1 MESLLG
7 VIGWLDRHGTA
18 LLLPALEFLAVYIL
32 LSGLDDAA
40 LDLAWLWRKR
50 RGRAAGTDEPSPE
63 KRIVIFLPLWQEA
76 EVIETMLGHNLASI
90 RYGNYEILA
99 GVYANDDGTR
109 AAVER
114 VAARDARV
122 RVAVVPHDGPTS
134 KADCLNWVFQR
145 LLEQEMQG
153 RPAAEVI
160 LIHDA
165 EDLIH
170 PGSLALINRLVERAE
185 MVQVPVLALAT
196 PLRELTHGV
205 YCDDFAES
213 QTKDLD
219 TRAWLGAFL
228 PGCGVGTAFRR
239 EALERLAEAE
249 SNRLFDPL
257 ALTEDYDNGLR
268 IHELGLR
275 QMFVPLQW
283 SEGAPLA
290 TREYFPRN
298 FRAAVRQRT
307 RWVTGN
313 CLQAWQR
320 HGWGLRMRRPWLQA
334 WFFWRDRKVL
344 WGSWIGLLSNVVFLS
359 SLGSWLAAAAAGGQ
373 WRLGQAIAGHT
384 WLASLLAANLVFC
397 CQRLGVRMYCSARIY
412 GWRFA
417 AGAPVRMVWGNLIN
431 AAAAAGAVWQFAR
444 SWWTGQPLRWLKT
457 EHCYPSLESLR
468 PQMET
473 GELLAAAA
481 AAGGGSAA
489 PGPAP
494 FEPRSSGMAGRV
506 PFEELSEE
514 TWPER
519 WVRPAAS
526 TAWTDRR
533 ALRTLPADLSRKLRV
548 VPVGL
553 NGNHLEIAAAD
564 EISPEI
570 RRQIAWRVG
579 MPVRFV
585 RTSAE
590 TLQRLENER
599 DAPPAREWP
608 GSPQRIQMPYL
619 PGGFPH
625 RLAPGA
631 ENRPPAA
638 GRDPIQ

>member
-1 MESLLG
+1 VESLLG
-7 VIGWLDRHGTA
+7 VIGWLDRQGTTV
-18 LLLPALEFLAVYIL
+18 LLPVLELLAVYIL

-50 RGRAAGTDEPSPE
+50 RGRAAAAETPAPE

-145 LLEQEMQG
+145 LLEQELQG

-320 HGWGLRMRRPWLQA
+320 HGWGLRMRHPWLQA

-344 WGSWIGLLSNVVFLS
+344 WGSWIGLLSNAVFLW
-359 SLGSWLAAAAAGGQ
+359 SLTSWVAAAGGQ

-431 AAAAAGAVWQFAR
+431 AAAAAGAVWQFAKSR
-444 SWWTGQPLRWLKT
+444 WTGQPLRWLKT

-468 PQMET
+468 PQTEA
-473 GELLAAAA
+473 GGLFAAAAA
-481 AAGGGSAA
+481 AAGGGALPVS
-489 PGPAP
+489 AP
-494 FEPRSSGMAGRV
+494 FESGEAGRAGCV
-506 PFEELSEE
+506 SLEDLSDRS
-514 TWPER
+514 WPER
-519 WVRPAAS
+519 RAWPTAS
-526 TAWTDRR
+526 PMRADRR
-533 ALRTLPADLSRKLRV
+533 ILRTLPADLSVKLGV

-553 NGNHLEIAAAD
+553 NGDCLEIAAAE
-564 EISPEI
+564 EIRPEI

-579 MPVRFV
+579 LPVQFV
-585 RTSAE
+585 RASEE
-590 TLQRLENER
+590 TLRRLRDER
-599 DAPPAREWP
+599 DAPPARGCP
-608 GSPQRIQMPYL
+608 GSLQRIQMPYL

-625 RLAPGA
+625 RVAPGG

-638 GRDPIQ
+638 GRDPLQ

>member
-1 MESLLG
+1 METLFG
-7 VIGWLDRHGTA
+7 AIGWLDRHGTA
-18 LLLPALEFLAVYIL
+18 LVLPAIEFLAVYIL
-32 LSGLDDAA
+32 VSGLDDAA

-50 RGRAAGTDEPSPE
+50 RGRAAGTDEPAPE

-90 RYGNYEILA
+90 RYSNYEILA
-99 GVYANDDGTR
+99 GVYANDDETR

-114 VAARDARV
+114 VAARNAKV

-170 PGSLALINRLVERAE
+170 PGSLALVNRLVERAE

-283 SEGAPLA
+283 SGGAPLA
-290 TREYFPRN
+290 TWEYFPRN

-344 WGSWIGLLSNVVFLS
+344 WGSWIGLLSNVVFLW
-359 SLGSWLAAAAAGGQ
+359 SLASWLAAAAAGSQ
-373 WRLGQAIAGHT
+373 WWLGQAISRHP
-384 WLASLLAANLVFC
+384 WLAVLLAANLVFC
-397 CQRLGVRMYCSARIY
+397 CQRLGLRMYCSARIY

-431 AAAAAGAVWQFAR
+431 AAASAGAVWQFAR

-468 PQMET
+468 PQTEA
-473 GELLAAAA
+473 GGLFAAAAA
-481 AAGGGSAA
+481 AAGGGAL
-489 PGPAP
+489 PGFAP
-494 FEPRSSGMAGRV
+494 FALAEAGRAGCV
-506 PFEELSEE
+506 SLEDLSGRS
-514 TWPER
+514 WPER
-519 WVRPAAS
+519 RAWPAVS
-526 TAWTDRR
+526 TMRADRR
-533 ALRTLPADLSRKLRV
+533 ILRTLPADLSGKLGV
-548 VPVGL
+548 IPVGW
-553 NGNHLEIAAAD
+553 NGNHLEIAAAE
-564 EISPEI
+564 EIRPEI

-579 MPVRFV
+579 LPVQFV
-585 RTSAE
+585 RASEE
-590 TLQRLENER
+590 TLRRLRDER
-599 DAPPAREWP
+599 DAPPARDWS
-608 GSPQRIQMPYL
+608 GSLRRFRMPLRQSGYRRRIEPEEEV
-619 PGGFPH
+619 
-625 RLAPGA
+625 RLQAS
-631 ENRPPAA
+631 
-638 GRDPIQ
+638 GRRNLQ